1 MKSLNHAQKDE
12 LNHEI
17 QQAQTRPDIV
27 ATVNKAKPLDTAMKN

>member
-17 QQAQTRPDIV
+17 QQAQHDQTSLLQLIKL
-27 ATVNKAKPLDTAMKN
+27 NH